1 MRYGEAMHSSI
12 LFDIVHIASAG
23 APLHFHVMLCYAFAM
38 RVSLEKKNDA
48 DAHTAYTHTF
58 YSNNFNE

>member
-38 RVSLEKKNDA
+38 RVSLEKKKTTPMHI
-48 DAHTAYTHTF
+48 HTHSF

>member
-23 APLHFHVMLCYAFAM
+23 APLHFHVIAFAM
-38 RVSLEKKNDA
+38 RVSLEKKTTSMHI
-48 DAHTAYTHTF
+48 HTHF
-58 YSNNFNE
+58 LF